1 MSATAYRD
9 IAIHIGMNA
18 GGELPAQL
26 AYAAAMAA
34 GCGAHL
40 TGLFNRPP
48 LPLVRHYVPPE
59 VIERHKA
66 ECDAAALKARQQL
79 EAAARAQGVGAD
91 WCDMP
96 GSALEMVSTQARASD
111 LLLLSG
117 VMPGQKAAREYDRET
132 LADEVVL
139 ALGRPVLLLPGNP
152 KPGLPAAILIGWNG
166 SREASRAVHDAM
178 PLLQQAAKV
187 TILCLD
193 PGRKQGLP
201 GAELARHLAR
211 QGVTTDLL
219 IRDGHDRD
227 AGKML
232 QQTAWDTKADMIV
245 MGAYGHGRLRET
257 ILGGATAHM
266 LAKADLPV
274 FFSH

>member
-1 MSATAYRD
+1 MSVTAYRD
-9 IAIHIGMNA
+9 VAIHVGLNA
-18 GGELPAQL
+18 GDELAAQL
-26 AYAAAMAA
+26 TYAAALAA

-48 LPLVRHYVPPE
+48 LPLVRHYMPPE
-59 VIERHKA
+59 VIEHHKA
-66 ECDAAALKARQQL
+66 ECEAAAVKARQQL
-79 EAAARAQGVGAD
+79 EATARIQGVGTD

-96 GSALEMVSTQARASD
+96 GSALEMMLTQARASD

-117 VMPGQKAAREYDRET
+117 VMPGQKTAREYDRET
-132 LADEVVL
+132 LVDEVVL
-139 ALGRPVLLLPGNP
+139 ALGRPVLLLPSMP
-152 KPGLPAAILIGWNG
+152 KPGLPGTILIGWNG

-187 TILCLD
+187 TILCVD
-193 PGRKQGLP
+193 PERKQGLP

-211 QGVTTDLL
+211 QGVTADLL
-219 IRDGHDRD
+219 IREGHDRD

-232 QQTAWDTKADMIV
+232 QQTAWDTRADMIV
-245 MGAYGHGRLRET
+245 MGAYGHGRLRERV
-257 ILGGATAHM
+257 LGGATAHM
-266 LAKADLPV
+266 LGKAGLPV

>member
-9 IAIHIGMNA
+9 IAIHVGMNA
-18 GGELPAQL
+18 GGEIPAQL
-26 AYAAAMAA
+26 AYAAALAA

-48 LPLVRHYVPPE
+48 LPLVRHYMPPE
-59 VIERHKA
+59 VIEHHKA
-66 ECDAAALKARQQL
+66 ECESVATKARQQL
-79 EAAARAQGVGAD
+79 ETAARAQGVGTE

-96 GSALEMVSTQARASD
+96 GSALEAVLTQARACD

-139 ALGRPVLLLPGNP
+139 ALGRPVLLLPGKP
-152 KPGLPAAILIGWNG
+152 KPGLPTAILIGWNG
-166 SREASRAVHDAM
+166 SREATRAVHDAM

-187 TILCLD
+187 TILCVD

-211 QGVTTDLL
+211 QGVTADLL

-232 QQTAWDTKADMIV
+232 QQSAWDTKADMIV

-257 ILGGATAHM
+257 VMGGATAHM
-266 LAKADLPV
+266 LARADLPV
-274 FFSH
+274 LLSH